1 MCEVLGVS
9 KSGYYYWKK
18 ELKDGSKTADL
29 DSQIKEVFEWSG
41 STYGSPR
48 VFIELKKKWR

>member
-18 ELKDGSKTADL
+18 ELKGHSKTEDL
-29 DSQIKEVFEWSG
+29 DRQIKEIF
-41 STYGSPR
+41 
-48 VFIELKKKWR
+48 